1 MSAKISAYNDAL
13 DFILAREH
21 FGIKLGLENI
31 SNFLEAIGRPQ
42 DKFPSVHIAG
52 TNGKG
57 STASYIDAIVREAG
71 YRSGVFTSPHLV
83 DFRERIK
90 VNGERIST
98 RFITEFVKKHRAVM
112 EEHKITFFEVCTA
125 LAFSYFAHKK
135 VDLGVIEVGLGGR
148 LDATNTIVPLVS
160 VITDISYDHTNL
172 LGETLDK
179 IAWEK
184 AGIIKPGVPVHIGI
198 LPPPARKAVLQVC
211 RERCSPLD
219 SLKKQDF
226 TMNGKPFGF
235 YFHDNDSAWE
245 NLNLRS
251 SLPGRHQI
259 KNAALAVQVCRY
271 IAAGGFKIGRM
282 AIKRGL
288 KNTHWPARFE
298 IFHPKNRPTIILDVG
313 HNPAGVKATVETFR
327 DMYPGRK
334 AHLVMGFVRFKN
346 LKEIV
351 TTLEKIALS
360 VQVCQLKT
368 YRSTP
373 PEEIAS
379 HFSGKVP
386 VEISQSLVE
395 SARKVINNA
404 RPDDIVVIC
413 GSHFAVGEF
422 MAEMNDI
429 L

>member
-1 MSAKISAYNDAL
+1 MSPKVSAYNDAL

-71 YRSGVFTSPHLV
+71 YKSGIFTSPHLV
-83 DFRERIK
+83 DFRERIR
-90 VNGERIST
+90 VNGEKIST
-98 RFITEFVKKHRAVM
+98 RFITEFVRKHREVI
-112 EEHKITFFEVCTA
+112 ENHQITFFEVCTA
-125 LAFSYFAHKK
+125 LAFCYFAHKK

-148 LDATNTIVPLVS
+148 LDATNTIKPLVS

-184 AGIIKPGVPVHIGI
+184 AGIIKPGVPVHIGL
-198 LPPPARKAVLQVC
+198 LPALARKTVRKVC
-211 RERCSPLD
+211 RERRAPFDGLNTG
-219 SLKKQDF
+219 DF
-226 TMNGKPFGF
+226 SMNGKPFGF
-235 YFHDNDSAWE
+235 NFHDDNFIRGT
-245 NLNLRS
+245 LNLQS

-271 IAAGGFKIGRM
+271 IAQNGFKIDKT

-288 KNTHWPARFE
+288 KKTCWPARFE
-298 IFHPKNRPTIILDVG
+298 IIRKQGKPIVVLDVG

-327 DMYPGRK
+327 DVFPGRK
-334 AHLVMGFVRFKN
+334 AHLVMGFVRYKN
-346 LKEIV
+346 LKGIV
-351 TTLEKIALS
+351 ATLEKIALS
-360 VQVCQLKT
+360 AKVCQLKT

-386 VEISQSLVE
+386 VEISESLAV
-395 SARKVINNA
+395 SARKVIQNA
-404 RPDDIVVIC
+404 QSDDIVLIC